1 MEGGGLIFRVRGSHV
16 HIRIMERSYRCDGG
30 IFPSS
35 EKVPKFSAMVDSF
48 PGRYMKSGA
57 TLIQ

>member
-1 MEGGGLIFRVRGSHV
+1 M